1 MPAAPEQR
9 TRFDILLVEDN
20 PPDVFLLQSTCP
32 DVFQHHAVHV
42 INNGEDALE
51 FVDQR
56 GRYVTAPRPHLIILD
71 LNIPR
76 VDGLDVLRRI
86 KTDSRVRAIPVL
98 VFTTA
103 RAGEIIANAYAAGAN
118 AVLAKPENLEGY
130 DEVCNAL
137 EQFWL
142 KLVLPYSNARAADG
156 DR

>member
-1 MPAAPEQR
+1 
-9 TRFDILLVEDN
+9 VEDN

-32 DVFQHHAVHV
+32 DVFEHHAVHV
-42 INNGEDALE
+42 INNGEDALN
-51 FVDQR
+51 FIDRR
-56 GRYVTAPRPHLIILD
+56 GQYITAPRPHLIILD

-76 VDGLDVLRRI
+76 VDGTEVLRRI
-86 KTDSRVRAIPVL
+86 KSDPNVRAIPVL

-103 RAGEIIANAYAAGAN
+103 RVGDIISKAYAAGAN

-142 KLVLPYSNARAADG
+142 KLVLPYSNAKAAEK
-156 DR
+156 